1 MLLHSVS
8 GPRRHHRIIVIADR
22 TKGALLVAG
31 AALCWS
37 SGGILLR
44 LIDSASGLAMVFW
57 RSLFMALAIGLWL
70 LVRHRVGLI
79 AAVRAVGAPGGVSAL
94 LLTGAFVGYVLSINE
109 TAVANTMLIMSA
121 SPLVAA
127 LLARILLGERL
138 RGRTLLAIAIAF
150 TGIAVMFGD
159 EVGRG
164 QALGNAMALMVAV
177 CFGSNIVL
185 LRRYRNIDMIPVM
198 LLAGLVSA
206 ALTLP
211 FAEPF
216 AVSTRDVFIL
226 AGMGLFQLALGL
238 FLFIRGTRYLTAAE
252 LGLLG
257 LLETVCAPLW
267 VWIGI
272 GERPSPTA
280 LVGGALVLTGV
291 VGQALSGA
299 QGTASNGDGSVS
311 PSVAKEGSE
320 ARVSSKTGSKG
331 GGSSSFMAAAVC
343 DDDAGGSG
351 QASGSA
357 TRQYQ
362 STSGGG
368 SSRAGAGGRGRSK
381 SRGGGP

>member
-1 MLLHSVS
+1 M
-8 GPRRHHRIIVIADR
+8 IADR

-44 LIDSASGLAMVFW
+44 LIESASGLAMVFW
-57 RSLFMALAIGLWL
+57 RSAFMALAIGLWL
-70 LVRHRVGLI
+70 LLRHRGGLF
-79 AAVRAVGAPGGVSAL
+79 AAVRAVGLPGGVSAL

-127 LLARILLGERL
+127 LLARVLLGERL
-138 RGRTLLAIAIAF
+138 RGRTLLAIAVAF
-150 TGIAVMFGD
+150 TGIAAMFGD
-159 EVGRG
+159 ELG
-164 QALGNAMALMVAV
+164 QGHALGNGLALMVAV

-185 LRRYRNIDMIPVM
+185 LRRFRNIDMIPVM

-216 AVSTRDVFIL
+216 AVSTRDLFIL
-226 AGMGLFQLALGL
+226 AGMGIFQLALGL

-252 LGLLG
+252 VGLLG

-272 GERPSPTA
+272 GERPSGTA
-280 LVGGALVLTGV
+280 LLGGALVLTGV
-291 VGQALSGA
+291 VGQALTGA
-299 QGTASNGDGSVS
+299 QGTASKADGAVS
-311 PSVAKEGSE
+311 SGVTKPGSE
-320 ARVSSKTGSKG
+320 AR
-331 GGSSSFMAAAVC
+331 SSSNTGAEVRGASSVAAVGC
-343 DDDAGGSG
+343 DADDRVSG

-368 SSRAGAGGRGRSK
+368 SSRAGGGGFGRS
-381 SRGGGP
+381 